1 MTKAELIFD
10 WHRSESSLRVKIICF
25 VLVTIFF
32 TAILSTIRIRV
43 PTVESSR
50 SQSASVIR
58 FRDDELG
65 RFWML
70 QAEENGPFPGRL
82 ELDNYKGKVG
92 TGGVDGMVSWSD
104 YRSELRQISGVQAD
118 GSEMLAAKG
127 ARVFP
132 RRDGSRGK
140 PDAGVAMPR
149 KIGRVPILIP
159 YDPAAIGWIPAEFPE
174 FNQPEDAEAFPAMW
188 RFVLNLREDGTVRES
203 ISLDG
208 GDDAG
213 QKAMRDWLLG
223 VTFKEGSGD
232 RWLGLR
238 VEFVNKSDHG
248 TGAE

>member
-1 MTKAELIFD
+1 MTKAELIFS
-10 WHRSESSLRVKIICF
+10 WHGSEGSFRVKIICF
-25 VLVTIFF
+25 VLVAIFF
-32 TAILSTIRIRV
+32 TVFFSTIRIRV

-50 SQSASVIR
+50 TLSASVIR

-82 ELDNYKGKVG
+82 ELDHNNSNLER
-92 TGGVDGMVSWSD
+92 GGIDGMVSWSD
-104 YRSELRQISGVQAD
+104 YRSELRQISGVQVD
-118 GSEMLAAKG
+118 GREMLAAKG

-132 RRDGSRGK
+132 RRDMSRRK

-149 KIGRVPILIP
+149 KIGRAPLLIP
-159 YDPAAIGWIPAEFPE
+159 YDPAEIDWIPAEFPE
-174 FNQPEDAEAFPAMW
+174 FNQPEDAEAFPAIW

-213 QKAMRDWLLG
+213 HKAMRDWLLG
-223 VTFKEGSGD
+223 VTFNKGSGD

-238 VEFVNKSDHG
+238 VEFVNKTEHG